1 MKYYIIAGEASG
13 DLHAARLIE
22 ALHQQDPSA
31 EIRCWGGDLMEQA
44 GATLVKHYSDL
55 AFMGF
60 WEVVKHLGTILE
72 NIRFCKQDITRFHPD
87 IIVYV
92 DYPGFNL
99 RIAKWAKKQGY
110 KNHYYISP
118 QLWAWKENR
127 IHQMKANLEALY
139 VILPFEQQYF
149 KERHNYSVEYVGH
162 PLLESVAK
170 AKVPKGFLAQ
180 HQLDEKRPIV
190 ALLPGSRRQEIKT
203 MLPLF
208 LACIP
213 QFPNHQFVVAG
224 APGIPKPWYQ
234 ELLENT
240 PCTFVHNETYALLQ
254 HSAAALVTSGTAT
267 LETALFNVPQVVC
280 YRTSFFSYQ
289 IAKRVVQ
296 LDAIA
301 LVNLIMGKH
310 IIEELI
316 QNDCTP
322 GKITSSLEYIL
333 SPQGST
339 QIKADY
345 ALLRKKLNVGSAST
359 RTAKA
364 IYAAT
369 QV

>member
-162 PLLESVAK
+162 P
-170 AKVPKGFLAQ
+170 
-180 HQLDEKRPIV
+180 
-190 ALLPGSRRQEIKT
+190 
-203 MLPLF
+203 
-208 LACIP
+208 
-213 QFPNHQFVVAG
+213 
-224 APGIPKPWYQ
+224 PGIPKSWCQ
-234 ELLENT
+234 ELLKNT

-322 GKITSSLEYIL
+322 AKITSSLEYIL

-345 ALLRKKLNVGSAST
+345 ALLRKKLDVGSAST